1 MESLLQKRKIL
12 VVDDQSLI
20 REGLK
25 GIINRQK
32 DLACCGTAEGV
43 ATGEKAVDTLK
54 PDLVVLDIL
63 LPDGCGLVM
72 TKELTSHNLSPRI
85 LIVSQCDEALYA
97 ERALKAGA
105 RGYVMK
111 NRSFSEILTAIR
123 VVLAGEFYVSP
134 KIATIALD
142 QMANG
147 KSAGNNQEGPAHL
160 TNRELQIFQLLGAGV
175 RTKDI
180 STKLHLS
187 IKTVETHR
195 ENIKHKLKLPTVGEL
210 IHYAAKWVD
219 GQGSVHHLESETPK
233 VNISEF
239 PGS

>member
-1 MESLLQKRKIL
+1 MVTLLKKKRVL

-32 DLACCGTAEGV
+32 DLVCCGIAEGV
-43 ATGEKAVDTLK
+43 ATAGKAVEILK
-54 PDLVVLDIL
+54 PDLVVLDVL
-63 LPDGCGLVM
+63 LSDGCGLVL
-72 TKELTSHNLSPRI
+72 TKELTSHDLSPRI
-85 LIVSQCDEALYA
+85 LIVSQCDETLYA

-111 NRSFSEILTAIR
+111 NRSLSEILAAMR
-123 VVLAGEFYVSP
+123 AVLAGEFYVSP
-134 KIATIALD
+134 KIATIALN

-147 KSAGNNQEGPAHL
+147 KLANNNHEGPAHL
-160 TNRELQIFQLLGAGV
+160 TNRELQIFQLLGAGL
-175 RTKDI
+175 RARDI

-195 ENIKHKLKLPTVGEL
+195 ENIKHKLKLPTAGEL

-219 GQGSVHHLESETPK
+219 GRGSIHRLEPENSK
-233 VNISEF
+233 INISEF
-239 PGS
+239 PRP